1 MQNTCQGFPKT
12 LLHPA
17 VSLLPRA
24 KNLPTSKVSRL
35 QSVALL
41 WNRNRHRK
49 SFPFEALKEEL
60 ELVIKLVTKMAEE
73 QLNTSDARLVS
84 NPDGLIQCNK
94 QRMPPD
100 EFDVQTPEV
109 NIPAGLG
116 PYFYELPRELR
127 DEIFSDLHVSDH
139 LGLMRTSKAMKQEGE
154 TWFTKKGIYRINL
167 GRFMETN
174 CQKPSPEILATI
186 QNVDISINYS
196 TRQTL
201 TLNVEAEFKFL
212 ELFAS
217 PTRPRNTCT
226 VIFEYNTVAGYV
238 AIGYE
243 ILVRVKRLEGF
254 KKVVFRTGI
263 DWAECWA
270 GHTAIL
276 FPSNEAHDPSVPDH
290 LEHKG
295 FKWVQE
301 FLEPSFGKADLK
313 SDEHGW
319 TMVFYPPKAQEA
331 GLTGDN
337 GGNSSGQA

>member
-1 MQNTCQGFPKT
+1 M
-12 LLHPA
+12 
-17 VSLLPRA
+17 A
-24 KNLPTSKVSRL
+24 K
-35 QSVALL
+35 
-41 WNRNRHRK
+41 
-49 SFPFEALKEEL
+49 
-60 ELVIKLVTKMAEE
+60 E

-84 NPDGLIQCNK
+84 SPDGLIQCNK

-100 EFDVQTPEV
+100 EFDVQTTEV
-109 NIPAGLG
+109 NILAGLG
-116 PYFYELPRELR
+116 PYFYKLPRELR
-127 DEIFSDLHVSDH
+127 DEIFSDLHISDH
-139 LGLMRTSKAMKQEGE
+139 LGLVRTSKAMKQEGE
-154 TWFTKKGIYRINL
+154 TWITKKGIYRISL
-167 GRFMETN
+167 GRFMEN
-174 CQKPSPEILATI
+174 KCQIPSPETLATI

-226 VIFEYNTVAGYV
+226 VIFEYNTLGGNV

-254 KKVVFRTGI
+254 NKVVFRTGI
-263 DWAECWA
+263 DYAECCA
-270 GHTAIL
+270 GYTTIL
-276 FPSNEAHDPSVPDH
+276 SLFGQVRDPSVPDH

-301 FLEPSFGKADLK
+301 FLEPSFGKAADLK